1 MLASSPSPAKASK
14 WATIATT
21 VKNHDMIALLKKHGK
36 TSKRGFGRGRKRTE
50 SSTFSSKWSSVRKE
64 FQAVRKFKSKIR
76 DLIFNAPAITT
87 RMIVVIMKLIVKM
100 VYINTE
106 N

>member
-64 FQAVRKFKSKIR
+64 VQAVRKFKSKIR
-76 DLIFNAPAITT
+76 DLIFNAPALQGA
-87 RMIVVIMKLIVKM
+87 IMKLIVKM